1 VSVGAW
7 FRTDFDE
14 PSVPAGLPMELTTG
28 MHPSITIV
36 DQMVRGRGI
45 IGRIT
50 GDFGAVAVKVAGT
63 GGPVRV
69 TVSIGLDEVS
79 TRWWA
84 DRVRPSRTTPE
95 LPRLVVL
102 RAQGRIRGCAILA
115 RRQGWRG
122 AASADA
128 TLSFDLAEGEL
139 EADGLLMVELG
150 ETLPP
155 PWAAG
160 RLSAR
165 PVVGLRFNRITVHAS
180 SAPAPTQ
187 GQTDW
192 TGCDFAVLQP
202 GASAVHRLTTQAVPA
217 APPLPLTPRN
227 KITRR
232 RPARAAFKAARAAR
246 RVAYR
251 ALPPRPGPLSGV
263 VAADVLTG
271 APITVELAG
280 PSGSEIRLPGPVT
293 TPVLVGAIRPQPT
306 LAWRL
311 Q

>member
-1 VSVGAW
+1 MSVGAW

-14 PSVPAGLPMELTTG
+14 PSVPAALPMELTTG
-28 MHPSITIV
+28 MHPSVTIV

-69 TVSIGLDEVS
+69 TVSVGLDEVS

-95 LPRLVVL
+95 LPRLIVL
-102 RAQGRIRGCAILA
+102 RAQGRIRGSAVLA

-122 AASADA
+122 AASAEA
-128 TLSFDLAEGEL
+128 VLAFDLAEGEL
-139 EADGLLMVELG
+139 DGDGLLMVELG
-150 ETLPP
+150 ETTPP
-155 PWAAG
+155 AWASG
-160 RLSAR
+160 RLSTR
-165 PVVGLRFNRITVHAS
+165 PVVGLRFNRIEVRAA
-180 SAPAPTQ
+180 SAPAPVSLAA
-187 GQTDW
+187 GS
-192 TGCDFAVLQP
+192 TGCDFAVVQP
-202 GASAVHRLTTQAVPA
+202 GAAAMQRLTTQTVPA

-227 KITRR
+227 KLTRR

-251 ALPPRPGPLSGV
+251 AMPPRPGPLSGV

-271 APITVELAG
+271 APIDVVVNG
-280 PSGSEIRLPGPVT
+280 DEIRLPGPVER
-293 TPVLVGAIRPQPT
+293 PVLLAAARPQPT

-311 Q
+311 G

>member
-1 VSVGAW
+1 MTVGAW

-14 PSVPAGLPMELTTG
+14 PSVPASLPMELTTG
-28 MHPSITIV
+28 MHPSVTIV

-102 RAQGRIRGCAILA
+102 RAQGTIRGGAVLA

-122 AASADA
+122 AASAEA
-128 TLSFDLAEGEL
+128 VLAFDLAEGEL
-139 EADGLLMVELG
+139 DADGLLLVELG
-150 ETLPP
+150 ETPP
-155 PWAAG
+155 PSWATG
-160 RLSAR
+160 RLSTR
-165 PVVGLRFNRITVHAS
+165 PVVGLRFNSIAVRES
-180 SAPAPTQ
+180 SSPAPVSLAE
-187 GQTDW
+187 GS

-202 GASAVHRLTTQAVPA
+202 GADATHHLVTSPVPA

-227 KITRR
+227 KLTRR

-251 ALPPRPGPLSGV
+251 AMPVRPGPLSGV
-263 VAADVLTG
+263 MAADVLTG
-271 APITVELAG
+271 TPIDVVVTG
-280 PSGSEIRLPGPVT
+280 DEIRLPGPVDS
-293 TPVLVGAIRPQPT
+293 PVLIGAARPQPT
-306 LAWRL
+306 SAWRL
-311 Q
+311 R

>member
-1 VSVGAW
+1 MSVGAW

-14 PSVPAGLPMELTTG
+14 PSVPAALPMELTSG
-28 MHPSITIV
+28 MHPSLTIV

-69 TVSIGLDEVS
+69 TVSIGLDEIS

-102 RAQGRIRGCAILA
+102 RAQGRIRGSVVLA

-122 AASADA
+122 AASAEA

-139 EADGLLMVELG
+139 DSDGLLMVELG
-150 ETLPP
+150 ETPP
-155 PWAAG
+155 PSWATG
-160 RLSAR
+160 RLSTR
-165 PVVGLRFNRITVHAS
+165 PVVGLRFNSIAVHTTS
-180 SAPAPTQ
+180 VSAPATVST
-187 GQTDW
+187 GS

-202 GASAVHRLTTQAVPA
+202 GAALVQRLSTQVVPA

-227 KITRR
+227 RFTRR
-232 RPARAAFKAARAAR
+232 RPARAAFKVARAAR

-251 ALPPRPGPLSGV
+251 AMPARPGPLSGV
-263 VAADVLTG
+263 LAADVMTG
-271 APITVELAG
+271 APIDIEV
-280 PSGSEIRLPGPVT
+280 SGDQLRLPGPIE
-293 TPVLVGAIRPQPT
+293 TPVLLGAVQAQPT

-311 Q
+311 K

>member
-1 VSVGAW
+1 MSVGLW

-14 PSVPAGLPMELTTG
+14 PSVPAGLPLELTTG
-28 MHPSITIV
+28 MHPSVTIV

-45 IGRIT
+45 IGRVT

-69 TVSIGLDEVS
+69 AVSIGLDEVS

-95 LPRLVVL
+95 LPRLVTL
-102 RAQGRIRGCAILA
+102 RAQGRIRGSAVLA

-122 AASADA
+122 AASSEAV
-128 TLSFDLAEGEL
+128 LEFDLAEGEL
-139 EADGLLMVELG
+139 DGDGLLMIELG
-150 ETLPP
+150 ETPP
-155 PWAAG
+155 PSWAAG
-160 RLSAR
+160 RLSGR
-165 PVVGLRFNRITVHAS
+165 PVVGLRFNRITVRES
-180 SAPAPTQ
+180 TGPEPTR
-187 GQTDW
+187 GSNTP

-202 GASAVHRLTTQAVPA
+202 GASPVQRLVTQPVPA

-227 KITRR
+227 KLTRR

-251 ALPPRPGPLSGV
+251 AMPARPGPLSGV
-263 VAADVLTG
+263 LAADVMTG
-271 APITVELAG
+271 EPIAVEL
-280 PSGSEIRLPGPVT
+280 SGDEIRLPGPVEA
-293 TPVLVGAIRPQPT
+293 PVLVGAARPQPT
-306 LAWRL
+306 LSWRL
-311 Q
+311 R